1 MAARSEPATLA
12 AEAPAPVPERL
23 RATLAYAGERAIRI
37 ELVDVVADVLADDLA
52 WDPADAEIRALA
64 ERIMAAIAVAAPRSE
79 RLGRTHRVRRP
90 GRRADGRTVS
100 GPTPPAMADKRSY
113 VTTGE
118 PRDDAADVDD
128 VALLHRLDVLIDA
141 ADRLRARQLGAW
153 PIHEERTPA
162 QLEAMRRANRWRLAL
177 MAAAIIVRERT
188 STT

>member
-1 MAARSEPATLA
+1 
-12 AEAPAPVPERL
+12 
-23 RATLAYAGERAIRI
+23 
-37 ELVDVVADVLADDLA
+37 
-52 WDPADAEIRALA
+52 
-64 ERIMAAIAVAAPRSE
+64 
-79 RLGRTHRVRRP
+79 
-90 GRRADGRTVS
+90 
-100 GPTPPAMADKRSY
+100 MADKRSY